1 MESQFPFS
9 DDVEGTSKAV
19 ITEEEEEESPVV
31 SARMSRSA
39 SEWAFQKFLNYDDSS
54 TILSEDGEGDH
65 KPVGVKDPLPH
76 CRTDNLSAALS
87 PLFADL
93 GDELRKDEVPPPTDP
108 RDYQTFLKRRLNLAC
123 AAVALTRVTG
133 ISSPC
138 PGPSTMDANQSQK
151 ITLGSE
157 GRAASLVS
165 QSSATDP
172 RAIYVG
178 AVSSTASGPIG
189 IPALPPQP
197 KGGNSQV
204 RTTSGSSREQSDDDD
219 QEVGPSEQ
227 SMDPSHLKRVR
238 RMQSNRESA
247 RRSRRRKQAHLND
260 LEIQVAQLRVENS
273 SLFKR
278 YTEINQ
284 KYSEASVDNRVL
296 KSDVEALKA
305 KVKMAESLVPSAA
318 AAATTGFALQN
329 TSQVQSAV
337 SLRYT
342 TGFFDSPAN
351 NVLQKEDGLYMN
363 MAQSTGTRGSSLT
376 CATPDMSQ
384 QNKELQI
391 QHTGSKMGRTPS
403 MQRVASLEHLQK
415 RIRGGLT
422 CGSMPWGGAWDV
434 DGSQVIEHSEH

>member
-1 MESQFPFS
+1 MDSQFSFS
-9 DDVEGTSKAV
+9 DDVEGISKAV

-39 SEWAFQKFLNYDDSS
+39 SEWAFQKFLNYDDGSK
-54 TILSEDGEGDH
+54 IPSEDGGDH
-65 KPVGVKDPLPH
+65 NPVGVKDPLPH
-76 CRTDNLSAALS
+76 FRTDNLTAALN
-87 PLFADL
+87 PLFSDL

-108 RDYQTFLKRRLNLAC
+108 RDYQTLLKQRLNLAC

-133 ISSPC
+133 ISSPG
-138 PGPSTMDANQSQK
+138 PGPSTVDANQSQK

-172 RAIYVG
+172 RAIYIG

-189 IPALPPQP
+189 IPALPPKP
-197 KGGNSQV
+197 KGENSQM

-227 SMDPSHLKRVR
+227 SMDPSNLKRER
-238 RMQSNRESA
+238 RMLSNRESA

-260 LEIQVAQLRVENS
+260 LEIQVAQLRLENS

-284 KYSEASVDNRVL
+284 KYNEASVGNRIL

-305 KVKMAESLVPSAA
+305 KVKMAESLAPKAA
-318 AAATTGFALQN
+318 AAATTGFPLQN

-342 TGFFDSPAN
+342 TGLFDSPAN
-351 NVLQKEDGLYMN
+351 NVLQGEDGLYMN
-363 MAQSTGTRGSSLT
+363 MAQSTGTRGSLFN
-376 CATPDMSQ
+376 CAIADMNQ

>member
-1 MESQFPFS
+1 MDRQFSFS
-9 DDVEGTSKAV
+9 PADDVEGNSMAV

-31 SARMSRSA
+31 SGRMSRSA
-39 SEWAFQKFLNYDDSS
+39 SEWAFQKFLNYDGSE
-54 TILSEDGEGDH
+54 IPSEDGEGDH
-65 KPVGVKDPLPH
+65 KTLGLTDPLPH
-76 CRTDNLSAALS
+76 GRMDNLSAPLS
-87 PLFADL
+87 PLFGEV
-93 GDELRKDEVPPPTDP
+93 GDELRKGEVPPPTDP
-108 RDYQTFLKRRLNLAC
+108 RDHQTFLKRRLNLAC
-123 AAVALTRVTG
+123 AAVAFTRVTG
-133 ISSPC
+133 ISSPG
-138 PGPSTMDANQSQK
+138 PGPSTVDANQSQN
-151 ITLGSE
+151 TLVSE

-165 QSSATDP
+165 QSSATDA
-172 RAIYVG
+172 RAIYIG
-178 AVSSTASGPIG
+178 AVSSTGSGPIG
-189 IPALPPQP
+189 IPALPPKP
-197 KGGNSQV
+197 KGGNTQV

-238 RMQSNRESA
+238 RKLSNRESA

-278 YTEINQ
+278 FTEINQ
-284 KYSEASVDNRVL
+284 KYSGASVDNRVL
-296 KSDVEALKA
+296 KSDVEALRA
-305 KVKMAESLVPSAA
+305 KVKMVESMVPK
-318 AAATTGFALQN
+318 AATAGFPFQN

-342 TGFFDSPAN
+342 TGIFDSPAT
-351 NVLQKEDGLYMN
+351 NVLQGEDGLYMN
-363 MAQSTGTRGSSLT
+363 TAQSTGTGGSSLS
-376 CATPDMSQ
+376 CAISDMNQ

-415 RIRGGLT
+415 RIRGGIT

-434 DGSQVIEHSEH
+434 DGSQVMEHSEH